1 MVRSRGLVSSDVSR
15 RQAFRLVRR
24 PVSSDLSS
32 RQASRLVRP
41 LVSSDAAARPT
52 PRLAGWLFYSARL
65 FVSNFLSATD
75 SPSTRQNV
83 STQNRD
89 MVQTTML
96 YFDGAPV
103 LPHCW
108 APWSAAILAHRPP
121 PRPAACPPPPP
132 SRPRPRPPTPPPPPP
147 PAPRGAYPPPP
158 PPRPPPPFAKVL
170 RFHERIG
177 ELARDHERER
187 AAIEARR
194 QRSASHSQALEN
206 VTRRYKP
213 LGLQ

>member
-1 MVRSRGLVSSDVSR
+1 MRCFCFWRSMVRSRGLVSSDVSR

-52 PRLAGWLFYSARL
+52 PRLARLLFFSTRL

-108 APWSAAILAHRPP
+108 APWSAAILA
-121 PRPAACPPPPP
+121 
-132 SRPRPRPPTPPPPPP
+132 PRPPARPPARPRARPPARITRPPP
-147 PAPRGAYPPPP
+147 PA
-158 PPRPPPPFAKVL
+158 
-170 RFHERIG
+170 
-177 ELARDHERER
+177 
-187 AAIEARR
+187 ARR
-194 QRSASHSQALEN
+194 PHRHLPLPPAART
-206 VTRRYKP
+206 TRRIAPNMFSNVRKI
-213 LGLQ
+213 LQ

>member
-1 MVRSRGLVSSDVSR
+1 MCWLICSPLAPPSGFSKKGLANMRCFCFWRSMVRSRGLVSSDVSR

-41 LVSSDAAARPT
+41 LVASDAAVRPT
-52 PRLAGWLFYSARL
+52 PRLARWLFYSARL

-108 APWSAAILAHRPP
+108 APWSAAILARPHHIQD
-121 PRPAACPPPPP
+121 C
-132 SRPRPRPPTPPPPPP
+132 TEHV
-147 PAPRGAYPPPP
+147 
-158 PPRPPPPFAKVL
+158 FK
-170 RFHERIG
+170 
-177 ELARDHERER
+177 
-187 AAIEARR
+187 
-194 QRSASHSQALEN
+194 RS
-206 VTRRYKP
+206 
-213 LGLQ
+213 